1 MPQNPLVMFKILAYL
16 YECKLRGS
24 VPESDNFRAE
34 NNFFGEKLSQECLSN
49 ICEELSYCGKVKGF
63 SFART
68 WGGETVVL
76 ACNAEITPAG
86 CEYLRENKT
95 MRRAYE
101 YRKEVEGW
109 DPFFF

>member
-1 MPQNPLVMFKILAYL
+1 MPQNPLVMFKILSYL

-24 VPESDNFRAE
+24 APESDNFKAE
-34 NNFFGEKLSQECLSN
+34 NNFFGGDLSQECLSC
-49 ICEELSYCGKVKGF
+49 ICELLAYNGYTIGF

-76 ACNAEITPAG
+76 ACNAEITPVG
-86 CEYLRENKT
+86 CEYLRENEI

-101 YRKEVEGW
+101 YRKRVEGW
-109 DPFFF
+109 KPFF